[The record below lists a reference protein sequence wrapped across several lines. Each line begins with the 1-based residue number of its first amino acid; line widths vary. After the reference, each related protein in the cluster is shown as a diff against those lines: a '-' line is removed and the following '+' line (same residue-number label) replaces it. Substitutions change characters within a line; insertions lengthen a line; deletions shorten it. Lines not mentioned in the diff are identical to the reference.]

1 MSTGVIATSSTR
13 RRAVPAFLLLFLLV
27 LAVAVIMLGFK
38 WPFTQSKITAQLERA
53 TQSTVTIGKFRRT
66 FFPVGCVAEDVTFR
80 DSKLLVTS
88 SPIRVKTLTMQA
100 TLSGL
105 LIKHVALIH
114 AEGADIETE
123 LPPRQSSGGSQKPA
137 QSQQVIVE
145 RIVLSNSVLQV
156 IRNGHPSKFAIHEF
170 SLSPPMPN
178 QVMQY
183 EAALSNPK
191 PGGEIHAAGSIGP
204 WLKQDAAATHISGS
218 YSFNQADLGDIH
230 GLGGIAD
237 SSGQFQGTFND
248 LKIEGRVITPGFE
261 VNHTGHRIPVSSRF
275 VASVDATSGIVELNQ
290 FTGAFSGSTVVSHG
304 SIHDPKKGEQ
314 TPTDLAISVTG
325 GRIQDFLYLVL
336 KSPNPSLVGILN
348 FKGTGTL
355 PGQLHPFLKQVG
367 LTGDFSITNGELTN
381 QQTQRKLDDLSQRA
395 RGEKDNGA
403 SNADPVSEELRGHV
417 DLKGG
422 VASLTNVRVH
432 VPGSVALLSGTY
444 NLLTK
449 DIDLRGRVL
458 TRVTLSK
465 ETSGM
470 KSFILKM
477 VGPFLKKN
485 RVGGAVI
492 PITITGKYP
501 HPIYKTDPM

>member
-1 MSTGVIATSSTR
+1 
-13 RRAVPAFLLLFLLV
+13 
-27 LAVAVIMLGFK
+27 MLGLK
-38 WPFTQSKITAQLERA
+38 WPFTQPKITAQLERA
-53 TQSTVTIGKFRRT
+53 TQATVTIGKFHRT
-66 FFPVGCVAEDVTFR
+66 LFPLGCIAEDVTFR
-80 DSKLLVTS
+80 NSKLLVTS
-88 SPIRVKTLTMQA
+88 SPIRVKTLTMQT
-100 TLSGL
+100 TLSAL
-105 LIKHVALIH
+105 LRKHVALIH

-123 LPPRQSSGGSQKPA
+123 LPLRPGSSYSEKPA
-137 QSQQVIVE
+137 RSQQVIVDLLVV
-145 RIVLSNSVLQV
+145 RNSVLQV
-156 IRNGHPSKFAIHEF
+156 IRNGQPLKFAIHEF
-170 SLSPPMPN
+170 SLNPPRPN

-191 PGGEIHAAGSIGP
+191 PGGEIHAAGSVGP

-218 YSFNQADLGDIH
+218 YSFNHADLGDIH

-237 SSGQFQGTFND
+237 SSGQFQGTFKD
-248 LKIEGRVITPGFE
+248 LQIGGRVITPGFE

-275 VASVDATSGIVELNQ
+275 VASVNATSGVVELNQ
-290 FTGAFSGSTVVSHG
+290 FTGEFSGSTVLSHG
-304 SIHDPKKGEQ
+304 VVHDPKNGEQ
-314 TPTDLAISVTG
+314 RTTDLAISVTG

-336 KSPNPSLVGILN
+336 KSPNPALTGVLN
-348 FKGTGTL
+348 FKGEGTL
-355 PGQLHPFLKQVG
+355 PAQLHPFLKEVG

-381 QQTQRKLDDLSQRA
+381 QQTQKKLDDLSQRA
-395 RGEKDNGA
+395 RGEKDNGV

-417 DLKGG
+417 DLKSG
-422 VASLTNVRVH
+422 VANLTNVRVH

-444 NLLTK
+444 DLLTK
-449 DIDLRGRVL
+449 DINLRGRVL

-470 KSFILKM
+470 KSFVLKM

-492 PITITGKYP
+492 PVTITGKYP